1 MPPHTGAFVR
11 QMNCIR
17 FGGLLTAAA
26 CGLFGLRVLWVYRR
40 EGDTVFESF
49 VRGHCSNAPLLADA
63 AVWSGS
69 GSGSESSPP
78 TLVTTGTFAMF
89 TALLFVVLSAIATGA
104 CGVLRGC
111 SSAL

>member
-1 MPPHTGAFVR
+1 MR
-11 QMNCIR
+11 QINAIR

-49 VRGHCSNAPLLADA
+49 VRGHCSKAPDA

-69 GSGSESSPP
+69 GSGSGSSSPA
-78 TLVTTGTFAMF
+78 LVATGTFAMF

>member
-1 MPPHTGAFVR
+1 
-11 QMNCIR
+11 MNAIR

-40 EGDTVFESF
+40 EDDTVFESF
-49 VRGHCSNAPLLADA
+49 VRGHCSNAPDV

-69 GSGSESSPP
+69 GSGSGSSSPA
-78 TLVTTGTFAMF
+78 LVATGTFAMF

-104 CGVLRGC
+104 CGVLRRC

>member
-1 MPPHTGAFVR
+1 
-11 QMNCIR
+11 MNAIR

-40 EGDTVFESF
+40 EGVTVFESF
-49 VRGHCSNAPLLADA
+49 VRGHCSLADA

-69 GSGSESSPP
+69 GSGSESSSPA
-78 TLVTTGTFAMF
+78 LVATGTFAMF

-104 CGVLRGC
+104 CGVFERMQLC
-111 SSAL
+111 LVVNESD